1 METHLSPPQRKVTR
15 VSRKVS
21 STNKGFLAH
30 AATRKARN
38 AIDSFENLMRD
49 RLRDATKEQIVGACV
64 AIALTLIIF
73 FYSLYVGNY
82 LVPLIVIAV
91 WVTT

>member
-1 METHLSPPQRKVTR
+1 METHLSAPQRKVSR
-15 VSRKVS
+15 VSRKNS

-38 AIDSFENLMRD
+38 AIDGFENLIRD
-49 RLRDATKEQIVGACV
+49 RVRDATKEQIIGACV
-64 AIALTLIIF
+64 AIALTLFIF

-82 LVPLIVIAV
+82 LVPLIVIAI